1 MKTISRILIIFLSLI
16 TLSSVNAD
24 YKVYDNVE
32 DFEKYQGEVC
42 EFATDGCNNYFMT
55 DGKVM

>member
-1 MKTISRILIIFLSLI
+1 M
-16 TLSSVNAD
+16 
-24 YKVYDNVE
+24 E

-42 EFATDGCNNYFMT
+42 EAATDGCNSYFMS